1 MIEHAYSELFAQD
14 SVSKQMLIE
23 TDDKSVTITNDMLY
37 LENFQLTESI
47 CSQNQLTFGSCEASV
62 VKFRVANV
70 AEPIIGQ
77 WITVKEMLNGDTLT
91 PFQFGRYKVTGDQ
104 PTADRKY
111 RDVTAY
117 DALYEVLSADVAAWY
132 NSLTFPMTLKAFRN
146 AFFHHFGIEQ
156 EDIALVND
164 NMTVEKTI
172 SITASSSD
180 GSTIGEALS
189 GKMVLAC
196 ICEING
202 CFGHMGR
209 NGKFAYLYLS
219 QGKSGL
225 YPSQTL
231 YPKEDLYPRQP
242 KGFRISKS
250 TYKKCTYEDF
260 LVQKID
266 KLQIR
271 KEENDIGVVVGS
283 GSNTY
288 VIEDNFL
295 VYGKGTE
302 ELTGIANNIYGKIS
316 GITYRPFQAET
327 RGNPCLEVG
336 DAVRL
341 STRYELVES
350 FILQRT
356 IKGIQA
362 LNDSYSAD
370 GEEYRTGQVNSIQK
384 SILELKGKT
393 NTLTRTVEET
403 RLEIADV
410 EQNLQTQITVNANG
424 LTSKVSK
431 DSIVSEINQ
440 SAESVVIKA
449 AKIDLQGIVSAT
461 EFTSKY
467 ATIDS
472 LNAQKARIDSIAANY
487 ISASSVAANY
497 ATIESLKA
505 TNLAVSGKLEATQ
518 FTAENISAMNITVKS
533 ANVTGGFN
541 ASKITSGTIS
551 ADRLNVSDI
560 AAHFSS
566 AIDLTVGAM
575 RAQSVNSVT
584 ANISSGISILGH
596 TCSWKSATV
605 NGTTINYLGY

>member
-70 AEPIIGQ
+70 ADPIIGQ

-250 TYKKCTYEDF
+250 TYKKCIYEDF

-295 VYGKGTE
+295 VYGKGAE

-316 GITYRPFQAET
+316 GITYRPFQAEA

-356 IKGIQA
+356 IKGIQS
-362 LNDSYSAD
+362 LSDSYSAD

-403 RLEIADV
+403 RLEITDV

-431 DSIVSEINQ
+431 DSIISEINQ

-449 AKIDLQGIVSAT
+449 AKIDLQGVV
-461 EFTSKY
+461 
-467 ATIDS
+467 
-472 LNAQKARIDSIAANY
+472 
-487 ISASSVAANY
+487 SVALGSFVRIANSWY
-497 ATIESLKA
+497 SFPVMYFSPL
-505 TNLAVSGKLEATQ
+505 SQ
-518 FTAENISAMNITVKS
+518 F
-533 ANVTGGFN
+533 
-541 ASKITSGTIS
+541 
-551 ADRLNVSDI
+551 
-560 AAHFSS
+560 
-566 AIDLTVGAM
+566 
-575 RAQSVNSVT
+575 QSNDS
-584 ANISSGISILGH
+584 
-596 TCSWKSATV
+596 TCV
-605 NGTTINYLGY
+605 LLLL

>member
-37 LENFQLTESI
+37 LENFQLTESL

-91 PFQFGRYKVTGDQ
+91 PFQFGRYKVTRDQ

-117 DALYEVLSADVAAWY
+117 DALCEVLNADVAAWY
-132 NSLTFPMTLKAFRN
+132 NTILPSKGSKTTLKAFRN
-146 AFFHHFGIEQ
+146 SFFEHFGITQ
-156 EDIALVND
+156 ENAELIND
-164 NMTVEKTI
+164 GMTVEKTVEP
-172 SITASSSD
+172 S
-180 GSTIGEALS
+180 EMS
-189 GKMVLAC
+189 GKTVLSA

-283 GSNTY
+283 GSNAY

-316 GITYRPFQAET
+316 GITYRPFQAEA

-362 LNDSYSAD
+362 LSDSYSAD
-370 GEEYRTGQVNSIQK
+370 GEEYRTAQVNSIQK

-403 RLEIADV
+403 RLEITDV

-461 EFTSKY
+461 EFASKY

-566 AIDLTVGAM
+566 ATDLTVGAM

-584 ANISSGISILGH
+584 ANISSGLSLLGH

>member
-23 TDDKSVTITNDMLY
+23 TDDRSVTITNDMLY

-77 WITVKEMLNGDTLT
+77 WITVKEVLNGDTLT
-91 PFQFGRYKVTGDQ
+91 PFQFGRYKVAGDQ

-132 NSLTFPMTLKAFRN
+132 NSLTFPMTLRAFRN

-202 CFGHMGR
+202 CFGHMDR

-219 QGKSGL
+219 QGKAGL

-231 YPKEDLYPRQP
+231 YPREDLYPRQP

-283 GSNTY
+283 GSNAY

-295 VYGKGTE
+295 VYGKGAE

-316 GITYRPFQAET
+316 GITYRPFQAEA

-362 LNDSYSAD
+362 LSDSYSAD
-370 GEEYRTGQVNSIQK
+370 GEEYRTAQVNSIQK

-403 RLEIADV
+403 RLEITDV
-410 EQNLQTQITVNANG
+410 QQNLQTQITVNANG

-541 ASKITSGTIS
+541 ASKITSGKIS
-551 ADRLNVSDI
+551 VDRLDVSSI
-560 AAHFSS
+560 AAGFTSS
-566 AIDLTVGAM
+566 ITLTVGAM
-575 RAQSVNSVT
+575 NAQSVNSVT
-584 ANISSGISILGH
+584 ANISSGLGLLGH
-596 TCSWKSATV
+596 SCSWKSVTV